1 MPKFKHVLLAIAIAL
16 VFVFFVGFGI
26 ATFYKA
32 PKYEDFCPQKEFKE
46 VLSQEKCEA
55 EKGKWTSYDREF
67 PKPAAAIGG
76 NQLLCTKTYD
86 AGKNVTLNC
95 ETLQQIQQAGYCDLY
110 FNCNQDFQ
118 KFNENY
124 NRNVFIIASGLG
136 IIALI
141 VGFALGMASVSA
153 GFMGGGVL
161 TILYGTIRY
170 WSDLPDYG
178 RFIILG
184 ITLAILI
191 WLGYKR
197 INKE

>member
-1 MPKFKHVLLAIAIAL
+1 MPRFKHVLLAIAIAL

-46 VLSQEKCEA
+46 ILTQEKCEA
-55 EKGKWTSYDREF
+55 EKGKWTSYERGI
-67 PKPAAAIGG
+67 PKPAAAMGD
-76 NQLLCTKTYD
+76 NQLLCTKLSDT
-86 AGKNVTLNC
+86 GKNVTLNC

-110 FNCNQDFQ
+110 FYCSQDFQ
-118 KFNENY
+118 KVNEKY
-124 NRNVFIIASGLG
+124 TRNVFIVASGIG

-141 VGFALGMASVSA
+141 IGFALGMASVSA
-153 GFMGGGVL
+153 GLMGGGVL

-197 INKE
+197 IKKE